1 MSRIVTL
8 ALSLAVGLVSGAP
21 YPTAAPTAHVKNG
34 TYVGVHSAAYDQDFF
49 LGVPYAQPPVGSLRF
64 RNPVGLNQSWHDAKP
79 ATAYSSEVRYSIP
92 FHLHHTLTDS
102 KCYGYGSDQW
112 NYAVSEDCLY
122 MNVVRPAGHEDKKLP
137 VAFWIHGGGF
147 TQGGGVDQRY
157 NTSFLVRNAVSIGKP
172 IIAVTINYR
181 LSAWGFLSGSPEL
194 ASAGTLNLG
203 LRDQRLAMHWVQ
215 ENIAAFGGDPSQ
227 VTIWGESAGGAS
239 VGFHL
244 TAYSGRNDNLFRGAI
259 LQSGNPIAYGPL
271 VDPLASSNTRMYN
284 ELTRRTNCTTRASPL
299 ECLRAL
305 PATYLNAAI
314 NTTSPILNVTGFG
327 PILDG
332 DFIQKRTSLQL
343 AAGEFVHVPIIE
355 GANSDE
361 GTAFSPVVGINS
373 TADFKRVLLNN
384 TRGSLPVDFANQI
397 LEAYPDD
404 LAVNVVA
411 SLGDQRPGIPYG
423 AQFRRSAS
431 YFGDA
436 VFIAP
441 RRKTC
446 ETWAAANVSA
456 YCYRFNAIPAGLP
469 AAIGVTHFQ
478 EVAFVFL
485 NLGGVGY
492 LPAAVPP
499 FTNKTESY
507 RTLSKFMNS
516 NWVSFVHDLDPNKW
530 REGNAWSGGEEMWP
544 AYDVEEPMD
553 YVFDANVTSYVEADT
568 YRAEGMRLINE
579 HALDVYQR

>member
-1 MSRIVTL
+1 MVQNSV
-8 ALSLAVGLVSGAP
+8 
-21 YPTAAPTAHVKNG
+21 
-34 TYVGVHSAAYDQDFF
+34 
-49 LGVPYAQPPVGSLRF
+49 
-64 RNPVGLNQSWHDAKP
+64 
-79 ATAYSSEVRYSIP
+79 E
-92 FHLHHTLTDS
+92 
-102 KCYGYGSDQW
+102 
-112 NYAVSEDCLY
+112 
-122 MNVVRPAGHEDKKLP
+122 
-137 VAFWIHGGGF
+137 
-147 TQGGGVDQRY
+147 
-157 NTSFLVRNAVSIGKP
+157 IGKP

-181 LSAWGFLSGSPEL
+181 LSAWGFLSGSQEL
-194 ASAGTLNLG
+194 ADAGTLNLG
-203 LRDQRLAMHWVQ
+203 LRDQRLAMQWVQ
-215 ENIAAFGGDPSQ
+215 ENIEAFGGDPCQ

-244 TAYSGRNDNLFRGAI
+244 TAYSGRDDKLFRGAI

-271 VDPLASSNTRMYN
+271 LDPLANARMYN
-284 ELTRRTNCTTRASPL
+284 ELTRRTNCTNQASPL

-305 PATYLNAAI
+305 PAVQLNAAI
-314 NTTSPILNVTGFG
+314 NMTSPTLNVTGFG

-343 AAGEFVHVPIIE
+343 EAGEFVHVPIIE

-361 GTAFSPVVGINS
+361 GTAFSPQGVNT
-373 TADFKRVLLNN
+373 TADFTRFLLNS
-384 TRGSLPVDFANQI
+384 TRGSVPIDFANQ
-397 LEAYPDD
+397 LLQAYPDD
-404 LAVNVVA
+404 LSVNVVA
-411 SLGDQRPGIPYG
+411 SLGSLRPGPPYG

-431 YFGDA
+431 YFGDS

-446 ETWAAANVSA
+446 ETWAAAGLSA

-516 NWVSFVHDLDPNKW
+516 NWISFVHDQNPNAW
-530 REGNAWSGGEEMWP
+530 RESYTWNGAEEMWP
-544 AYDVEEPMD
+544 AYDVESPMD
-553 YVFDANVTSYVEADT
+553 FVFDANVTSYAEPDT
-568 YRAEGMRLINE
+568 YRKEGMELINAR
-579 HALDVYQR
+579 ALDVYQR